1 MTNEELQAFRQG
13 FCEKA
18 AELGILPSELLSYSG
33 YKQAQNPIT
42 GTAKAIT
49 GTAKDTASLLSNAAK
64 FYLAVGAL
72 GLVGGFGAGA
82 LGNYLYNKGKFELDP
97 DDSILPTYGAV
108 DEAKNLHLLA
118 KYRNAKKLVQAGL
131 S

>member
-33 YKQAQNPIT
+33 YKQANLIT
-42 GTAKAIT
+42 GTAE
-49 GTAKDTASLLSNAAK
+49 AAGK
-64 FYLAVGAL
+64 TLQIGLALGSL
-72 GLVGGFGAGA
+72 GLVGGLVAGG
-82 LGNYLYNKGKFELDP
+82 LGNYLYNKAKFELDP
-97 DDSILPTYGAV
+97 DDSILPSYGAV
-108 DEAKNLHLLA
+108 DEAKKLHLLA
-118 KYRNAKKLVQAGL
+118 KYRNAKKLVQSGL

>member
-33 YKQAQNPIT
+33 YKQSGAAGDAAN
-42 GTAKAIT
+42 
-49 GTAKDTASLLSNAAK
+49 LLSGGTQAA
-64 FYLAVGAL
+64 LLLGSL
-72 GLVGGFGAGA
+72 GLVGGLGAGA
-82 LGNYLYNKGKFELDP
+82 LGNYLYNKAKFELDP
-97 DDSILPTYGAV
+97 DDSILPNYGAV
-108 DEAKNLHLLA
+108 DEAKKLHLLA
-118 KYRNAKKLVQAGL
+118 KYRNAKKLVESGL

>member
-33 YKQAQNPIT
+33 YKQANP
-42 GTAKAIT
+42 IT
-49 GTAKDTASLLSNAAK
+49 GTAKDTAEAANKTLQMGLLLGS
-64 FYLAVGAL
+64 L

-82 LGNYLYNKGKFELDP
+82 LGNYLYNKAKFELDP
-97 DDSILPTYGAV
+97 DDSILPSYGAV
-108 DEAKNLHLLA
+108 DEAKKLHLLA
-118 KYRNAKKLVQAGL
+118 KYRNAKKLVESGL

>member
-33 YKQAQNPIT
+33 YKQANL
-42 GTAKAIT
+42 IT
-49 GTAKDTASLLSNAAK
+49 GTAKDTAEAAGKTLQIGLLLGS
-64 FYLAVGAL
+64 L
-72 GLVGGFGAGA
+72 GLVGGLGAGA
-82 LGNYLYNKGKFELDP
+82 LGNYLYNKAKFELDP
-97 DDSILPTYGAV
+97 DDSILPSYGAV
-108 DEAKNLHLLA
+108 DEAKKLHLLA
-118 KYRNAKKLVQAGL
+118 KYRNAKKLVQSGL